1 MCCMPK
7 VTQHSFV
14 RYRQMDGYYRPL
26 KHKMCFK
33 CDECQTEMES
43 GLYPHSYPQQG
54 VVTQPTCKE
63 EGYTTYTCS
72 DCEYSYRDDKVDKL
86 PHKLVPHPA
95 QAPTCNEGGWNAY
108 EECEDCDYSTYKAL
122 SIDPDAHEWSK
133 TVTYEWS
140 ADNKECAATRVCTRN
155 ASHTEEAKA
164 AVTSTRT
171 ESTCAVKGSVEYL
184 ASFSESWANPQ
195 TKKEALPI
203 DPDNHELAP
212 HAAQAPT
219 CTEIGW
225 DAYNTC
231 SRCPYS
237 TYNELSAPG
246 HSYQSVVTKPT
257 CTEGGYTTY
266 TCSVCTD
273 SYTANPTGKLYHW
286 YAEWSPNGD
295 GTSSAACRRTG
306 CAHVGEAACQR
317 FDFMVDG
324 ESLRFCAVC
333 GGVENGERLEQIE
346 TASARIETGRHPK
359 GELIARTDGR
369 LLSLAFEYAGRVTSP
384 TGQVRF
390 TLPASLLKGM
400 RLSLVSPDGAETAVP
415 FEADDDEISITLDFT
430 DAEIPVML
438 LRLLPEA

>member
-1 MCCMPK
+1 M
-7 VTQHSFV
+7 V
-14 RYRQMDGYYRPL
+14 RYYL
-26 KHKMCFK
+26 IFL
-33 CDECQTEMES
+33 T
-43 GLYPHSYPQQG
+43 L
-54 VVTQPTCKE
+54 
-63 EGYTTYTCS
+63 
-72 DCEYSYRDDKVDKL
+72 
-86 PHKLVPHPA
+86 
-95 QAPTCNEGGWNAY
+95 GGGGNAY

-140 ADNKECAATRVCTRN
+140 ADNRECAATRVCTRNASHTEEAKAAVTSTRTESTCAVKGSVEYLASFSESWANPQTKKEALSIDPDAHEWSKTVTYEWSADNRECAATRVCTRN

-203 DPDNHELAP
+203 DPDNHDLVP

-246 HSYQSVVTKPT
+246 HSYQSVATKPT

-369 LLSLAFEYAGRVTSP
+369 LLSLAFEYAGGVTSP